1 MAETCATELL
11 DEALQVGARELDA
24 LRAGDV
30 DLASELCERRADLM
44 ERGWARRENDC
55 GELRSR
61 LLALRDL
68 QELLFEEGRALKRQI
83 RDQLNQSKE
92 QMRRMRGYGQAVG
105 QAMRWAFPLG
115 RRRGAGRSHDG
126 GQSKPGR
133 DTLQWVD
140 KTRRQSYG
148 PFLPVGR

>member
-30 DLASELCERRADLM
+30 DLASELCDRRADLM
-44 ERGWARRENDC
+44 ERGLARRENDC

-105 QAMRWAFPLG
+105 QAMR
-115 RRRGAGRSHDG
+115 
-126 GQSKPGR
+126 
-133 DTLQWVD
+133 
-140 KTRRQSYG
+140 
-148 PFLPVGR
+148 

>member
-92 QMRRMRGYGQAVG
+92 QMRRMRGDGQAVG
-105 QAMRWAFPLG
+105 QAMR
-115 RRRGAGRSHDG
+115 
-126 GQSKPGR
+126 
-133 DTLQWVD
+133 
-140 KTRRQSYG
+140 
-148 PFLPVGR
+148 

>member
-1 MAETCATELL
+1 MKLSKRLETVASFVKKGSSIA
-11 DEALQVGARELDA
+11 DVGTDHGYIPIA
-24 LRAGDV
+24 
-30 DLASELCERRADLM
+30 LM

-105 QAMRWAFPLG
+105 QAMR
-115 RRRGAGRSHDG
+115 
-126 GQSKPGR
+126 
-133 DTLQWVD
+133 
-140 KTRRQSYG
+140 
-148 PFLPVGR
+148 

>member
-44 ERGWARRENDC
+44 ERGWAMGENN
-55 GELRSR
+55 LRVIRTR
-61 LLALRDL
+61 LLAVRDL

-105 QAMRWAFPLG
+105 QAMR
-115 RRRGAGRSHDG
+115 
-126 GQSKPGR
+126 
-133 DTLQWVD
+133 
-140 KTRRQSYG
+140 
-148 PFLPVGR
+148 

>member
-1 MAETCATELL
+1 MAGTCATDLL

-30 DLASELCERRADLM
+30 DLASELCAQRADLM

-68 QELLFEEGRALKRQI
+68 QERLFAEGRALKQQI
-83 RDQLNQSKE
+83 RDQLNQSKA
-92 QMRRMRGYGQAVG
+92 QMRRMRGYGQAVS
-105 QAMRWAFPLG
+105 QAM
-115 RRRGAGRSHDG
+115 H
-126 GQSKPGR
+126 
-133 DTLQWVD
+133 
-140 KTRRQSYG
+140 
-148 PFLPVGR
+148 